1 MMGLRFPMRRVFSG
15 CDVDLPQAMPYYEFY
30 CPQSHRIYTFFARS
44 LAHAGKVPRCPDNP
58 EWSLEKRVS
67 RFAVVGRA
75 KDAPGDGERGDP
87 DDPRMEAAMAEL
99 EREMIGI
106 DEENPDPRQLGRLMR
121 RMGELTGEPMDEP
134 MREMIARLESGEDP
148 DAVEEKFGDV
158 LGDFDDSGG
167 QDGAPEDGGAG
178 GRLRRLVARKRRPP
192 ECDDRVFEME
202 EWV

>member
-1 MMGLRFPMRRVFSG
+1 
-15 CDVDLPQAMPYYEFY
+15 MPYYEFY
-30 CPQSHRIYTFFARS
+30 CPRNHRIYTFFARS

-58 EWSLEKRVS
+58 EWPLEKRVS

-75 KDAPGDGERGDP
+75 KEPSADGLGSGDL

-99 EREMIGI
+99 EREMSGI

-134 MREMIARLESGEDP
+134 MQEMVARLEAGEDP
-148 DAVEEKFGDV
+148 DALEDEFGDV
-158 LGDFDDSGG
+158 LDDPSDPAAGMGDTALGG
-167 QDGAPEDGGAG
+167 DDGADAGAG
-178 GRLRRLVARKRRPP
+178 GRLRRMIARKRRPP
-192 ECDDRVFEME
+192 ERDDRVFEME